1 MQVGLTVVEKI
12 NKQCN
17 IDELDTLKERM
28 EEQQFD
34 MEEKQDFFVK
44 AGQVENAEE
53 LLNELDELEADLVH
67 EELEQV
73 QAGIGKLNIHP
84 GNKAPQAAKTE
95 DQELEELEKLMS

>member
-1 MQVGLTVVEKI
+1 MGLTVVEKI

-44 AGQVENAEE
+44 AG
-53 LLNELDELEADLVH
+53 
-67 EELEQV
+67 
-73 QAGIGKLNIHP
+73 
-84 GNKAPQAAKTE
+84 
-95 DQELEELEKLMS
+95 